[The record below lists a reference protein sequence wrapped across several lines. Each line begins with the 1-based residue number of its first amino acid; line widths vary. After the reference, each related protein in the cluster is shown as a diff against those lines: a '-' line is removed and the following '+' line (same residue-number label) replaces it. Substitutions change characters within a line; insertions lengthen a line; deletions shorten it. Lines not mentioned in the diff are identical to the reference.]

1 MRSTRR
7 NLRGFTLL
15 ELLVV
20 LGILALLATLVA
32 PKVLGQLGKAKPQV
46 TRQQVRNTSTAIQSF
61 KLDLGRYPT
70 TEEGLSVLITKSD
83 GAPNMD
89 KWDGPYLERKALPMD
104 GWGVPLQYRA
114 PAREEGFEF
123 EIFSLGADNAEG
135 GEGENK
141 DIFSW
146 E

>member
-1 MRSTRR
+1 MRSMRR
-7 NLRGFTLL
+7 NRHGFTLL

-32 PKVLGQLGKAKPQV
+32 PKVLGQLGKAKPAV
-46 TRQQVRNTSTAIQSF
+46 TVQQIANAKTAINSF
-61 KLDLGRYPT
+61 KLDTGRYPT
-70 TEEGLSVLITKSD
+70 TEEGLEILITKRD
-83 GAPNMD
+83 NAPNMD
-89 KWDGPYLERKALPMD
+89 KWNGPYFERKSLPMD
-104 GWGVPLQYRA
+104 GWGVPLKYRA
-114 PAREEGFEF
+114 PAREPGFEF

>member
-7 NLRGFTLL
+7 HPRGFTLL

-46 TRQQVRNTSTAIQSF
+46 TMQQVRNAATALQSF
-61 KLDLGRYPT
+61 KLDTGRYPT
-70 TEEGLSVLITKSD
+70 TEEGLEILITKHD

-89 KWDGPYLERKALPMD
+89 KWNGPYFERKSLPVD

-114 PAREEGFEF
+114 PAREEGYEF
-123 EIFSLGADNAEG
+123 EVFSLGADNAEG
-135 GEGENK
+135 GDGENK

-146 E
+146 Q

>member
-7 NLRGFTLL
+7 HTRGFTLL

-46 TRQQVRNTSTAIQSF
+46 TLQQVRNAATALQSF
-61 KLDLGRYPT
+61 KFDTGRYPT
-70 TEEGLSVLITKSD
+70 TEEGLEILIAKRE

-89 KWDGPYLERKALPMD
+89 KWNGPYFERKTLPVD
-104 GWGVPLQYRA
+104 GWGNPLKYRA
-114 PAREEGFEF
+114 PAREAGFEF

>member
-7 NLRGFTLL
+7 QRHAFTLL

-46 TRQQVRNTSTAIQSF
+46 TQQQIRNAATAVQSF
-61 KLDLGRYPT
+61 KLDTGRYPT
-70 TEEGLSVLITKSD
+70 TQEGLNILLVKAE

-89 KWDGPYLERKALPMD
+89 KWNGPYFERKALPVD

-114 PAREEGFEF
+114 PAREEGYEF

-135 GEGENK
+135 GDGENK

-146 E
+146 Q